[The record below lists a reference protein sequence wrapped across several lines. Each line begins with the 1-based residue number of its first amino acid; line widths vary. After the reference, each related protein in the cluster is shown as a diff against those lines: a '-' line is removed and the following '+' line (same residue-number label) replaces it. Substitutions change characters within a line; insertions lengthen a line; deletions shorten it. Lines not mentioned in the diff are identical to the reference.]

1 MNYTV
6 RLFPQAEA
14 TLRWAWA
21 RALDKEEI
29 AELADAIN
37 RLLRD
42 RPFDLGE
49 SRERADIRLWFHRP
63 LCVAFRIDDAAKV
76 VYVAAVKW
84 VGI

>member
-6 RLFPQAEA
+6 RLLPRAEVK
-14 TLRWAWA
+14 LRWAWA
-21 RALDKEEI
+21 RALDKEVV
-29 AELADAIN
+29 ADLVDAIY

-49 SRERADIRLWFHRP
+49 SRDRADIRVWFHRP
-63 LCVAFRIDDAAKV
+63 LCVRFTIDDAAKI

-84 VGI
+84 VGN